1 MKIAQL
7 KHALAGPVL
16 ITGGAGFIG
25 SNLANALLEEGRE
38 VIIFDNLSRKGVE
51 QNLHLLRSRHSKR
64 LIFRSGDLR
73 DKAAVTAAVA
83 SASAVAHLAAQV
95 AVTASLDDPWED
107 FTVNL
112 LGTMHL
118 LEAVR
123 RKGGGM
129 PLVFASTN
137 KVYGDLGGLKTTVND
152 QRHVPRDRG
161 IAERGIS
168 EAMPLGFATPY
179 GCSKGAA
186 DQYVRDYARSFGIQA
201 VVLRMSCIYGPHQF
215 GTEDQGWVAH
225 FLLRALG
232 DATLTIHGDGRQV
245 RDILHV
251 HDAVR
256 AWMTVLADAERLA
269 GGVFNLGGGPGNAV
283 SLIEVLKEIEQ
294 LTGRQ
299 VRRCMAA
306 PRPGDQL
313 WFVSDTTKLAQAT
326 GWRATIRW
334 QEGLADLMGWLEEL
348 SARRQRAVQAEL
360 RSVNA

>member
-7 KHALAGPVL
+7 RHALAGPVL

-25 SNLANALLEEGRE
+25 CNLANALLEEGRE
-38 VIIFDNLSRKGVE
+38 VIVLDNLSRKGVE
-51 QNLHLLRSRHSKR
+51 QNLHWLRCRHGKR
-64 LIFRSGDLR
+64 LIVRSGDLR
-73 DKAAVTAAVA
+73 DTAAVTEAVA
-83 SASAVAHLAAQV
+83 SASAVAHLAAQT

-118 LEAVR
+118 LEAMR
-123 RKGGGM
+123 RKGGRV

-137 KVYGDLGGLKTTVND
+137 KVYGDLGGLETTVD
-152 QRHVPRDRG
+152 GQRHVPRDSG
-161 IAERGIS
+161 TAERGIS
-168 EAMPLGFATPY
+168 ERMAVAFATPY

-186 DQYVRDYARSFGIQA
+186 DQYVREYARSFGIPA
-201 VVLRMSCIYGPHQF
+201 VVLRMSCIYGPRQF

-225 FLLRALG
+225 FLLRAIG
-232 DATLTIHGDGRQV
+232 DDMLTVYGDGRQV

-256 AWMTVLADAERLA
+256 AWMMLLADAERLA
-269 GGVFNLGGGPGNAV
+269 GQVFNLGGGAGNAV
-283 SLIEVLKEIEQ
+283 SLIELLNEVEQ
-294 LTGRQ
+294 LMGRE
-299 VRRCMAA
+299 VRRSMAA

-313 WFVSDTTKLAQAT
+313 WFVSDTAKLAEAT

-348 SARRQRAVQAEL
+348 TARRQRAAQAEL

>member
-7 KHALAGPVL
+7 KHALTGPVL

-25 SNLANALLEEGRE
+25 CNLADALLEEGRE
-38 VIIFDNLSRKGVE
+38 VVIYDNLSRKGVE
-51 QNLHLLRSRHSKR
+51 QNLQWLSSRHGKR

-73 DKAAVTAAVA
+73 DKAALSAAVA
-83 SASAVAHLAAQV
+83 SASAIAHLAAQT

-107 FTVNL
+107 FTVNM

-118 LEAVR
+118 LEAMR
-123 RKGGGM
+123 RKGGRM

-137 KVYGDLGGLKTTVND
+137 KVYGDLGGLEMTVEG
-152 QRHVPRDRG
+152 QRHLPRDRR
-161 IAERGIS
+161 IAKRGVS
-168 EAMPLGFATPY
+168 EGMTLGFATPY

-186 DQYVRDYARSFGIQA
+186 DQYVRDYARSFGIPA
-201 VVLRMSCIYGPHQF
+201 VVLRMSCVYGPRQF

-225 FLLRALG
+225 FLLRAIG
-232 DATLTIHGDGRQV
+232 DDMLTVYGDGRQV

-269 GGVFNLGGGPGNAV
+269 GQVFNLGGGAGNAV
-283 SLIEVLKEIEQ
+283 SLVELLNELEE
-294 LTGRQ
+294 LMGRE
-299 VRRCMAA
+299 VRRSMAA
-306 PRPGDQL
+306 PRPGDQP
-313 WFVSDTTKLAQAT
+313 WFVSDTAKLAEAT

-348 SARRQRAVQAEL
+348 SARRQRAAQAEL